1 MKPEHKKYAIVGGVL
16 VLLLIVGFFVVRG
29 RAKPET
35 DISDQTP
42 VEDVIPTV
50 DASVKVSLEANGA
63 QKKEVSLSASSIP
76 AGTDSVEYE
85 LSYLTAS
92 QGLQGVIG
100 TVPMDGKRQFDK
112 DLTLGTCS
120 SGTCVYHE
128 VVGKIKLTLKFN
140 GDYGAKLFE
149 KEFEL

>member
-1 MKPEHKKYAIVGGVL
+1 MKPEQKKYAIVGGVV
-16 VLLLIVGFFVVRG
+16 VLLLLVGFFVIKGQNTKTEIVEE
-29 RAKPET
+29 A
-35 DISDQTP
+35 P

-50 DASVKVSLEANGA
+50 DASVKVSLEANDA
-63 QKKEVSLSASSIP
+63 QNKEVALSASGIP
-76 AGTDSVEYE
+76 SGTESVEYE

-100 TVPMDGKRQFDK
+100 TVSLEGKRQFEK
-112 DLTLGTCS
+112 ELTLGTCS
-120 SGTCVYHE
+120 SGTCVYHQ

>member
-1 MKPEHKKYAIVGGVL
+1 MKPEQKKYAIIGGVV
-16 VLLLIVGFFVVRG
+16 VLLLLVGFFVIKGQNTKTEIVEE
-29 RAKPET
+29 A
-35 DISDQTP
+35 P

-50 DASVKVSLEANGA
+50 DASVKVSLEANDA
-63 QKKEVSLSASSIP
+63 QNKEVALSASGIP
-76 AGTDSVEYE
+76 SGTESVEYE

-100 TVPMDGKRQFDK
+100 TVSLDGKRQFEK
-112 DLTLGTCS
+112 ELTLGTCS
-120 SGTCVYHE
+120 SGTCVYHQ